1 MTLNQLEYFQKV
13 ATLQHY
19 RLASE
24 ELNISQP
31 SLSRSMALL
40 EDECQV
46 LLFEKQGR
54 NVVLT
59 KAGRIL
65 LEHVNRILDEVAAA
79 QHKMKQ
85 IAENGGRID
94 IAYVYPLANSYIPH
108 IVRSFLNIEDNKE
121 ITFSFNQTHTAAM
134 IAGLKADE
142 HDIIFGS
149 YVENEPNISFIPI
162 LHQDMVIITP
172 KGHPLSLHPSVSIN
186 ELEHYPVIGYDRY
199 SGLGHFIQKYYA
211 ENNIRVNTI
220 CDCPDENS
228 ISALVS
234 ENFGIALV
242 AHTDTINPDKV
253 DILEISDKPLE
264 HTVYMG
270 FLKGKYQLPAVK
282 RFIHFIC
289 NQNVS

>member
-1 MTLNQLEYFQKV
+1 MTLNQLEYFRKV

-40 EDECQV
+40 EDEFQ
-46 LLFEKQGR
+46 LILFEKQGR

-65 LEHVNRILDEVAAA
+65 LEHVNRILDEVAST

-85 IAENGGRID
+85 IAENGGHID

-108 IVRSFLNIEDNKE
+108 TVRSFLNMEANKE
-121 ITFSFNQTHTAAM
+121 VTFSFNQSHTSSM

-149 YVENEPNISFIPI
+149 YVENEPNIAFIPI

-172 KGHPLSLHPSVSIN
+172 KGHPLSAHTSVSIR

-199 SGLGHFIQKYYA
+199 SGLGNFIQDFYYK
-211 ENNIRVNTI
+211 NSLKISTI
-220 CDCPDENS
+220 CDCPDENA
-228 ISALVS
+228 ISAMVS

-242 AHTDTINPDKV
+242 AHTDTITPEKV
-253 DILEISDKPLE
+253 DILEINDVPLE

-270 FLKGKYQLPAVK
+270 FVKGKYQLPAVR
-282 RFIHFIC
+282 RFIDFIRH
-289 NQNVS
+289 QE